1 LAGILLCGLQFFLW
15 ILSGFQQPGTMTNDL
30 TIYLKATEQ
39 EERPEDNMALGP
51 MQPDAQADESVQI
64 VIVLGPLYS
73 HEMGELRV
81 VDEALRSQRLC
92 RENVQGRFV
101 IARVFR
107 GAVRDR

>member
-1 LAGILLCGLQFFLW
+1 
-15 ILSGFQQPGTMTNDL
+15 
-30 TIYLKATEQ
+30 
-39 EERPEDNMALGP
+39 MALGP